1 MENVSDDELP
11 GLRARI
17 LNNSIEILHLFSER
31 MELSSRIAMIK
42 NSSGVGLRL
51 RERELDVIRDSG
63 INDSVLRSII
73 VSLFEFS
80 IRVQESTTSV
90 VNAGRED
97 DVSFRGDRDHLLTL
111 LGTVLAAPG
120 VEFVTQIEIPESL
133 KTAIQMRGGHIV
145 MEKPRENISEISLG
159 DGCPGDLAWMP
170 ESGLLKFRSF
180 PPDPS
185 RLNMIA
191 VVAH

>member
-1 MENVSDDELP
+1 METVDGDELP
-11 GLRARI
+11 ELRTRI
-17 LNNSIEILHLFSER
+17 LNNSIAILHLFSER
-31 MELSSRIAMIK
+31 MELSSRIALIK
-42 NSSGVGLRL
+42 NSSGMDLRL

-63 INDSVLRSII
+63 INDDVLRSIL

-80 IRVQESTTSV
+80 IRVQESSTSM
-90 VNAGRED
+90 VNARRENN
-97 DVSFRGDRDHLLTL
+97 VAFRGNRDHLLTL

-120 VEFVTQIEIPESL
+120 VEFLTQIDIPAPL

-145 MEKPRENISEISLG
+145 MGKPHENIPEISLG

-170 ESGLLKFRSF
+170 EEGLLKFSTF
-180 PPDPS
+180 PPDTS

-191 VVAH
+191 VVVH